1 MFGVSR
7 SGFYAWLN
15 RKPCARQQADER
27 LKVAIRAVH
36 RQSRETYGVRRMQ
49 PELKDQGF
57 ASGRDRI
64 GRLRRELGLRCK
76 QKRRFKATTN
86 SRHDLPVEAN
96 LLEQRFD
103 PTAPNQQWLVDIT
116 YVPTEEGWL
125 YVAGVKDVF
134 TCEIV
139 GYAMSERMTQ
149 ELTAQTLGHEVR
161 NKRPAAGLIHHSDR
175 GSQYCAHAYRQ
186 LLRQFGMRASM
197 SRKGNCH
204 DNAPMESFWGSL
216 KNELVHHQR
225 YATRADATAAIQEY
239 IESFYNRQRRH
250 SRLGNVPPAL
260 FAEEFRKQRQ
270 AA

>member
-1 MFGVSR
+1 VFGVSR

-57 ASGRDRI
+57 AAGRDRI

-149 ELTAQTLGHEVR
+149 ELTAQALWHAVR

-175 GSQYCAHAYRQ
+175 GSQGG
-186 LLRQFGMRASM
+186 F
-197 SRKGNCH
+197 
-204 DNAPMESFWGSL
+204 
-216 KNELVHHQR
+216 
-225 YATRADATAAIQEY
+225 
-239 IESFYNRQRRH
+239 NRSSQH
-250 SRLGNVPPAL
+250 
-260 FAEEFRKQRQ
+260 
-270 AA
+270 